1 MFSKANLHSENKLI
15 KNKGK
20 SLKRKELKTMNLETA
35 LRELGKEIQKDPRFE
50 ALQAA
55 AAKNDA
61 DESLQQQMQEMQL
74 LSLKYQ
80 QEAGK
85 GDEADKNRIADL
97 QKQYETLYEEIM
109 KNENMEA
116 YTAAASQMEGMAQYI
131 SQMIG
136 LFFDGQD
143 PETCEI
149 PDESCTHNC
158 STCGGCH

>member
-1 MFSKANLHSENKLI
+1 M
-15 KNKGK
+15 
-20 SLKRKELKTMNLETA
+20 SLEST
-35 LRELGKEIQKDPRFE
+35 LRELGKEIQKDPRFA

-55 AAKNDA
+55 AAVNDA
-61 DESLQQQMQEMQL
+61 DESLQSQMQELQL

-85 GDEADKNRIADL
+85 GDDADKSRIAEL
-97 QKQYETLYEEIM
+97 QEQYQKLYEEIM
-109 KNENMEA
+109 QNSNMQKYSE
-116 YTAAASQMEGMAQYI
+116 AASEMEGMAQYI
-131 SQMIG
+131 SKMIG

-149 PDESCTHNC
+149 PPETCTHDC

>member
-1 MFSKANLHSENKLI
+1 MFEMMYSN
-15 KNKGK
+15 
-20 SLKRKELKTMNLETA
+20 
-35 LRELGKEIQKDPRFE
+35 
-50 ALQAA
+50 
-55 AAKNDA
+55 
-61 DESLQQQMQEMQL
+61 ESLQKQMQEMQL

-85 GDEADKNRIADL
+85 GEDADSAKIEDL
-97 QKQYETLYEEIM
+97 QKQYSALYEEIM

-116 YTAAASQMEGMAQYI
+116 YSAAASQMEEMAQYI
-131 SQMIG
+131 SKMIG

>member
-1 MFSKANLHSENKLI
+1 M
-15 KNKGK
+15 G
-20 SLKRKELKTMNLETA
+20 LEET
-35 LRELGKEIQKDPRFE
+35 LRQLGKEIQSDPRFA
-50 ALQAA
+50 ALKAT

-61 DESLQQQMQEMQL
+61 DESLQNQMQEMQL

-85 GDEADKNRIADL
+85 GEEADNAKIEEL
-97 QKQYETLYEEIM
+97 QKQYSALYEEIM

-116 YTAAASQMEGMAQYI
+116 YSAAASQMEEMAQYI
-131 SQMIG
+131 SKMIG